1 MSLARNYLAV
11 ESAEDARAALNFVF
25 LANGD
30 AVFTADK
37 RIAECFFTR
46 GRGRSLNTD
55 LFSYATVV
63 EDEEEDLQVESRI
76 AEEVNKIFNKYLESK
91 MDMIE
96 DEFANTG
103 RVTKN
108 INSILFDL
116 KVAYSLILSKSD
128 LDGLTTLSLPDLD
141 KPLWKE
147 IWNVDH
153 LKIEPLDN
161 FSDDVIKPSERV
173 EAKLATMIRAKVR
186 RDRYQV
192 LDTMINYFAE
202 IGREDV
208 VESIKVNEFQFIN
221 DTSSNISDKYKIEQE
236 GYQIINEARLQ
247 YISKIKVDLQ
257 YAQELIDIHA
267 STYKKRSGNIKLE
280 LNELGEELKTGNL
293 NTIQDY
299 ILN

>member
-37 RIAECFFTR
+37 RVAECFFTR

-147 IWNVDH
+147 IWTVDH
-153 LKIEPLDN
+153 LKVEPLDN

-192 LDTMINYFAE
+192 LDTMINYFTE

-257 YAQELIDIHA
+257 YAQELIGIHA

>member
-1 MSLARNYLAV
+1 
-11 ESAEDARAALNFVF
+11 
-25 LANGD
+25 
-30 AVFTADK
+30 
-37 RIAECFFTR
+37 
-46 GRGRSLNTD
+46 

-257 YAQELIDIHA
+257 YAQELIGIHA

>member
-91 MDMIE
+91 MDIIE

-257 YAQELIDIHA
+257 YAQELIGIHA

>member
-147 IWNVDH
+147 IWTVDH
-153 LKIEPLDN
+153 LKVEPLDN

-192 LDTMINYFAE
+192 LDTMINYFTE

-257 YAQELIDIHA
+257 YAQELIGIHA